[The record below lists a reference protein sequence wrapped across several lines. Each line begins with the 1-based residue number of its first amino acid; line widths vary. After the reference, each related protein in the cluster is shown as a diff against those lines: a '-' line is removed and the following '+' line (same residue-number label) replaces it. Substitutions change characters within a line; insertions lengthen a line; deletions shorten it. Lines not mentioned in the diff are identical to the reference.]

1 MRPFDLLAVALTGCN
16 FYANELL
23 TTQEMYTE
31 VKSAFQGDAK
41 ILKTQTFW
49 QLLYARLTK
58 KLALIEAGLKFWGNL
73 GIF

>member
-1 MRPFDLLAVALTGCN
+1 
-16 FYANELL
+16 
-23 TTQEMYTE
+23 MYTE